1 MFGLRRRQLLLIGV
15 CAAVLFAAYQY
26 VPAYVTAFQFNDF
39 VRQQVKYA
47 GSSRK
52 TTDTLREEVFRK
64 ANELGIGLTKKD
76 IRITRHGP
84 AFTLEL
90 EYRWPI
96 DMKVYRHE
104 LVFRSSQTGELFENA
119 SD

>member
-1 MFGLRRRQLLLIGV
+1 MFGLRRRQLFMIGV
-15 CAAVLFAAYQY
+15 CAAVFFAAYQY
-26 VPAYVTAFQFNDF
+26 VPAYVTAFQFDDY

-47 GSSRK
+47 GTSRK

-64 ANELGIGLTKKD
+64 ATELGIGLTRKD
-76 IRITRHGP
+76 IRIIPRGP

-90 EYRWPI
+90 EYKWPI
-96 DMKVYRHE
+96 DLKVYQHE